1 MCRIPKAGARR
12 LIVTFLFFSGSGSLV
27 SVSRMS
33 RLWFALISLL
43 SCAAVAAAEQPR
55 LVLQITVDQLRGDML
70 PRYRERFGAGGFR
83 WLMERGAFFTD
94 AHYNVANTFTS
105 AGHATL
111 ATGADA
117 AGHGIVSNDW
127 YDRDS
132 GKPIYCVADAGSP
145 IVGGAGKPV
154 SPAML
159 LAPTLG
165 DALLAAHP
173 GSRVFAVAGKDRS
186 AILPGGKKG
195 RAYWWLESTGGFG
208 SSRYYGAELPAWI
221 TAWNETKPIER
232 YRGVTWTPLA
242 TGESAEALANPHA
255 RPPAALGRSFP
266 HPLLEKS
273 DKLFFNA
280 FQYTPFFDELVGAF
294 ARELLVREK
303 LGRGPTPDY
312 LSVSF
317 SGHDYIGHAY
327 GPESPEYR
335 DSLLRLDRVLTE
347 LLAAVEREVGLGRTL
362 IVLSADHGSGDI
374 PEKPELQAARAGRV
388 VPDKLRTS
396 ANAALRASLGVE
408 ADLVTTFVPPGFY
421 LDRAKVD
428 ALGLPR
434 ARVEEA
440 LAVHLRTQ
448 PGIAAAYT
456 SAALG
461 GKGDATDPLFAP
473 TQRAFYAGR
482 SGDVVVVQARGWYMY
497 PDPEVYAAMHG
508 SPYEYDTHVP
518 IVVAGPGV
526 RAATSGARVMPT
538 QIVPTI
544 AALLGIAP
552 PEKAKAGVLPGVVA
566 K

>member
-1 MCRIPKAGARR
+1 MLR
-12 LIVTFLFFSGSGSLV
+12 LMFVSFVLLT
-27 SVSRMS
+27 SVS
-33 RLWFALISLL
+33 
-43 SCAAVAAAEQPR
+43 AAEKPR

-70 PRYRERFGAGGFR
+70 PRYRERFGTGGFR
-83 WLMERGAFFTD
+83 WLLEQGTHFTD
-94 AHYNVANTFTS
+94 AHYNTANTFTS

-111 ATGADA
+111 GTGTDA

-127 YDRDS
+127 YDREA
-132 GKPIYCVADAGSP
+132 GKPMYCVADVGSP

-159 LAPTLG
+159 LAPSLG
-165 DALLAAHP
+165 DALLAAQP
-173 GSRVFAVAGKDRS
+173 GARVFAVAGKDRS

-195 RAYWWLESTGGFG
+195 QAYWWLESTGGFG
-208 SSRYYGAELPAWI
+208 SSRYYGETLPAWI
-221 TAWNETKPIER
+221 VAWNEGKPIER
-232 YRGVTWTPLA
+232 YRGVSWTPLA
-242 TGESAEALANPHA
+242 TSESAEALANPHA
-255 RPPAALGRSFP
+255 RPPAALGRTFP

-280 FQYTPFFDELVGAF
+280 FQYTPFFDELVAAF
-294 ARELLVREK
+294 ARELILREK
-303 LGRGPTPDY
+303 LGRGPATDY
-312 LSVSF
+312 LSISF

-335 DSLLRLDRVLTE
+335 DSLLRLDRVLAE
-347 LLAAVEREVGLGRTL
+347 LFAVVEREVGAGRTL

-374 PEKPELQAARAGRV
+374 PEKLERAGRIF
-388 VPDKLRTS
+388 PDKLRAG
-396 ANAALRASLGVE
+396 ANTALRASLGVE
-408 ADLVTTFVPPGFY
+408 ADLVAAFVPPGFY
-421 LDRAKVD
+421 LDRSKVE
-428 ALGLPR
+428 ALGLSR
-434 ARVEEA
+434 ANVEEA
-440 LAVHLRTQ
+440 LAAHLRTQ

-456 SAALG
+456 SAVLG
-461 GKGDATDPLFAP
+461 GKGDAGDLLLAP
-473 TQRAFYAGR
+473 TQRAFLAAR

-518 IVVAGPGV
+518 IVLAGPGV
-526 RAATSGARVMPT
+526 RAAKNGTRVKPT

-552 PEKAKAGVLPGVVA
+552 PEKAKAGVLPGILE